1 MYNTPLGTPL
11 KGHHGCMPSK
21 DEAREAARKHQR
33 GDGEEGAGQGS
44 AASHGREK
52 DLAALLEAA
61 LVLDT
66 VRVTEHAAIAASRV
80 AGKGDADLVD
90 QAGVDAMR
98 RVLNQLPID
107 GRIVI
112 GEGER
117 DEAPMLYIGER
128 VGSAEEGAWEVDI
141 AVDPVEG
148 TSITARMIN
157 NAVAVIAMAER
168 GGLFEAPDTYMEKLI
183 VGPPAKGKVDLT
195 WPVAAN
201 LRGVALSLDRA
212 VDDLTVVVLD
222 RPRHKEL
229 IQEIRTAGARVKLI
243 GDGDV
248 IAALAAAVR
257 GTGVHAVMGTGGAP
271 EGVLAAAALKCLGG
285 EIQGRFKPRND
296 EERGRLNAMGASE
309 ERVYRTEEFA
319 PGKSIVFSATGI
331 TDGDLLRGVKFFKN
345 GARTHSITMG
355 YRSSVIRFSDS
366 VHLLGDGARVTIQ
379 V

>member
-1 MYNTPLGTPL
+1 MAKPKQN
-11 KGHHGCMPSK
+11 
-21 DEAREAARKHQR
+21 ARAGRNAAGATGS
-33 GDGEEGAGQGS
+33 GDVATNGEGNATKKTRNGS
-44 AASHGREK
+44 GLH
-52 DLAALLEAA
+52 LERA

-66 VRVTEHAAIAASRV
+66 VRITEQAAIAASRV
-80 AGKGDADLVD
+80 AGKGDSDLVD

-98 RVLNQLPID
+98 RVLNELDID
-107 GRIVI
+107 GEIVI

-128 VGSAEEGAWEVDI
+128 VGLGGDDAWDVDI

-148 TSITARMIN
+148 TGITARMVN
-157 NAVAVIAMAER
+157 NAVAVIAIAER
-168 GGLFEAPDTYMEKLI
+168 GGLFQAPDTYMEKLI

-212 VDDLTVVVLD
+212 VDDLTVVILD
-222 RPRHKEL
+222 RPRHEHL
-229 IQEIRTAGARVKLI
+229 IREVRDAGARVKLI

-248 IAALAAAVR
+248 IAALSAAVR
-257 GTGVHAVMGTGGAP
+257 GTNVHAVMGTGGAP

-285 EIQGRFKPRND
+285 EIHGRFKPRND
-296 EERGRLNAMGASE
+296 EERRRLEEMGASVD
-309 ERVYRTEEFA
+309 RVYRTDDLA
-319 PGKSIVFSATGI
+319 PGETIVFSASGI

-355 YRSSVIRFSDS
+355 YQSRVIRFTDS
-366 VHLLGDGARVTIQ
+366 VHLLGHGARVTIQ

>member
-1 MYNTPLGTPL
+1 
-11 KGHHGCMPSK
+11 MPTRERTANDTGAKDDASK
-21 DEAREAARKHQR
+21 DPAVTARRART
-33 GDGEEGAGQGS
+33 D
-44 AASHGREK
+44 
-52 DLAALLEAA
+52 DTDAALMETT
-61 LVLDT
+61 LVMDI
-66 VRVTEHAAIAASRV
+66 VRVTEQAAIAASRV

-98 RVLNQLPID
+98 RVLNELPID

-117 DEAPMLYIGER
+117 DEAPMLYIGEK
-128 VGSAEEGAWEVDI
+128 VGLADDDSWAVDI

-148 TSITARMIN
+148 TNITARMIN
-157 NAVAVIAMAER
+157 NSVAVIAMAER
-168 GGLFEAPDTYMEKLI
+168 DGLFQAPDTYMEKLI

-212 VDDLTVVVLD
+212 VDDLTIVILD
-222 RPRHKEL
+222 RPRHKQL
-229 IQEIRTAGARVKLI
+229 IQEVRDAGARVKLI

-248 IAALAAAVR
+248 IAALATAVR

-296 EERGRLNAMGASE
+296 EERQRLKAMGASE
-309 ERVYRTEEFA
+309 DRVYRTEEFA
-319 PGKSIVFSATGI
+319 PGKSLVFSATGI

-355 YRSSVIRFSDS
+355 LRSSVIRFTDS
-366 VHLLGDGARVTIQ
+366 VHLLGDGARVIIQ

>member
-1 MYNTPLGTPL
+1 
-11 KGHHGCMPSK
+11 MPTRERTANDTGAKDDASK
-21 DEAREAARKHQR
+21 DPAVTARRART
-33 GDGEEGAGQGS
+33 D
-44 AASHGREK
+44 
-52 DLAALLEAA
+52 DTDAALMETT
-61 LVLDT
+61 LVMDT
-66 VRVTEHAAIAASRV
+66 VRVTEQAAIAASRV

-98 RVLNQLPID
+98 RVLNELPID

-117 DEAPMLYIGER
+117 DEAPMLYIGEK
-128 VGSAEEGAWEVDI
+128 VGLADDDSWAVDI

-148 TSITARMIN
+148 TNITARMIN
-157 NAVAVIAMAER
+157 NSVAVIAMAER
-168 GGLFEAPDTYMEKLI
+168 DGLFQAPDTYMEKLI

-212 VDDLTVVVLD
+212 VDDLTVVILD
-222 RPRHKEL
+222 RPRHEQL
-229 IQEIRTAGARVKLI
+229 IQEVRDAGARVKLI

-285 EIQGRFKPRND
+285 EIQGRFKPRN
-296 EERGRLNAMGASE
+296 EQERERLKEMGANE
-309 ERVYRTEEFA
+309 DRVYRTEEFA

-331 TDGDLLRGVKFFKN
+331 TDGDLLRGVKFFRN

-355 YRSSVIRFSDS
+355 YRSSVIRFTDS

>member
-1 MYNTPLGTPL
+1 MPTSDKHARDSEDRTSGDAAELG
-11 KGHHGCMPSK
+11 
-21 DEAREAARKHQR
+21 
-33 GDGEEGAGQGS
+33 
-44 AASHGREK
+44 GRTRRQYSSET
-52 DLAALLEAA
+52 DAELLERA
-61 LVLDT
+61 LVRDA
-66 VRVTEHAAIAASRV
+66 VRVTEQAAIAASRV

-98 RVLNQLPID
+98 RVLNELSID

-117 DEAPMLYIGER
+117 DEAPMLYIGEQ
-128 VGSAEEGAWEVDI
+128 VGLADSDSWPVDI

-157 NAVAVIAMAER
+157 NSVAVIAMAER
-168 GGLFEAPDTYMEKLI
+168 GGLFAAPDTYMEKLI

-212 VDDLTVVVLD
+212 VDDLTVVILD
-222 RPRHKEL
+222 RPRHEQL
-229 IQEIRTAGARVKLI
+229 IEEVRSAGARVKLI

-257 GTGVHAVMGTGGAP
+257 GTGVHAVMGIGGAP
-271 EGVLAAAALKCLGG
+271 EGVIAAAALKCLGG

-296 EERGRLNAMGASE
+296 EERRRLKDMGASE
-309 ERVYRTEEFA
+309 DRVYRTEEFA
-319 PGKSIVFSATGI
+319 PGRSIVFSASGI

-355 YRSSVIRFSDS
+355 FRSSVIRFSDA
-366 VHLLGDGARVTIQ
+366 VHLMGDGARVTVQ

>member
-1 MYNTPLGTPL
+1 MET
-11 KGHHGCMPSK
+11 
-21 DEAREAARKHQR
+21 
-33 GDGEEGAGQGS
+33 
-44 AASHGREK
+44 
-52 DLAALLEAA
+52 A

-66 VRVTEHAAIAASRV
+66 VRVTEQAAIAASRV
-80 AGKGDADLVD
+80 AGKGDSDLVD

-98 RVLNQLPID
+98 RVLNELPID

-117 DEAPMLYIGER
+117 DEAPMLYIGEQ
-128 VGSAEEGAWEVDI
+128 VGIADDDSWPVDI

-148 TSITARMIN
+148 TTIAARMIN

-183 VGPPAKGKVDLT
+183 VGPPAKGKVDIT

-212 VDDLTVVVLD
+212 VDDLTVVILD
-222 RPRHKEL
+222 RPRHEKL
-229 IQEIRTAGARVKLI
+229 IQEVREAGARVKLI

-296 EERGRLNAMGASE
+296 EERRRLEAMGASE
-309 ERVYRTEEFA
+309 DRVYRTEEFA

-355 YRSSVIRFSDS
+355 LRGGVIRFTDS

>member
-1 MYNTPLGTPL
+1 MS
-11 KGHHGCMPSK
+11 SK
-21 DEAREAARKHQR
+21 ERSVKDTAAVDATTTSQPGAKVRRARSS
-33 GDGEEGAGQGS
+33 DT
-44 AASHGREK
+44 
-52 DLAALLEAA
+52 DAALMETT
-61 LVLDT
+61 LVMDT
-66 VRVTEHAAIAASRV
+66 VRVTEQAAIAASRV

-98 RVLNQLPID
+98 RVLNELPID

-117 DEAPMLYIGER
+117 DEAPMLYIGEN
-128 VGSAEEGAWEVDI
+128 VGLADEESWEVDI

-148 TSITARMIN
+148 TNITARMIN
-157 NAVAVIAMAER
+157 NSVAVIAMAER
-168 GGLFEAPDTYMEKLI
+168 GGLFQAPDTYMEKLI

-212 VDDLTVVVLD
+212 VDDLTIVILD
-222 RPRHKEL
+222 RPRHQQL
-229 IQEIRTAGARVKLI
+229 IQEVREAGARVKLI

-248 IAALAAAVR
+248 IAALATVVR
-257 GTGVHAVMGTGGAP
+257 GTGVHAVMGIGGAP

-285 EIQGRFKPRND
+285 EIQGRFKPRNE
-296 EERGRLNAMGASE
+296 EERKRLNAMGANE
-309 ERVYRTEEFA
+309 DRVYRTEEFA

-355 YRSSVIRFSDS
+355 YRSSVIRFTDS

>member
-1 MYNTPLGTPL
+1 
-11 KGHHGCMPSK
+11 MPKSSP
-21 DEAREAARKHQR
+21 
-33 GDGEEGAGQGS
+33 GN
-44 AASHGREK
+44 AASNKTAVNTRGSEESRLKE
-52 DLAALLEAA
+52 LSGVRSGGLEAV
-61 LVLDT
+61 LVFDA
-66 VRVTEHAAIAASRV
+66 VRVTEQAAIAASRV
-80 AGKGDADLVD
+80 AGKGDPDLVD

-98 RVLNQLPID
+98 EVLNELPID
-107 GRIVI
+107 GEIVI

-128 VGSAEEGAWEVDI
+128 VGRAGEGDWPVDI

-148 TSITARMIN
+148 TNITARMIN
-157 NAVAVIAMAER
+157 NSVAVIAMSER
-168 GGLFEAPDTYMEKLI
+168 GGLFQAPDTYMEKLI

-212 VDDLTVVVLD
+212 VDDLTVVILD
-222 RPRHKEL
+222 RPRHEQL
-229 IQEIRTAGARVKLI
+229 VREVRDAGARVKLI

-285 EIQGRFKPRND
+285 EIHGRFRPRND
-296 EERGRLNAMGASE
+296 DERRRLEAAGANE
-309 ERVYRTEEFA
+309 ERVYRTEDLA
-319 PGKSIVFSATGI
+319 PGHDIVFSASGI

-355 YRSSVIRFSDS
+355 YRSRLIRFTDS
-366 VHLLGDGARVTIQ
+366 VHLLGDGARVTVQ

>member
-1 MYNTPLGTPL
+1 MPQIQTPTASQADDL
-11 KGHHGCMPSK
+11 
-21 DEAREAARKHQR
+21 DAR
-33 GDGEEGAGQGS
+33 
-44 AASHGREK
+44 SHY
-52 DLAALLEAA
+52 LERA

-66 VRVTEHAAIAASRV
+66 VRVTEQAAIAASRV
-80 AGKGDADLVD
+80 AGKGDSDLVD
-90 QAGVDAMR
+90 QAGTDAMR
-98 RVLNQLPID
+98 QVLNELEID
-107 GRIVI
+107 GEIVI

-128 VGSAEEGAWEVDI
+128 LGRGGEDAWPVDI

-157 NAVAVIAMAER
+157 NAVAVIALSER
-168 GGLFEAPDTYMEKLI
+168 GGLFQAPDTYMEKLI
-183 VGPPAKGKVDLT
+183 VGPPARGKVDLT

-201 LRGVALSLDRA
+201 LRGVALALDRD
-212 VDDLTVVVLD
+212 VDDLTVVILD
-222 RPRHKEL
+222 RDRHRDL
-229 IQEIRTAGARVKLI
+229 IREVRDAGARVKLI

-248 IAALAAAVR
+248 IAALSAAVR
-257 GTGVHAVMGTGGAP
+257 GTNVHAVMGTGGAP

-285 EIQGRFKPRND
+285 EIHGRFRPRN
-296 EERGRLNAMGASE
+296 EEEKRRLE
-309 ERVYRTEEFA
+309 EKGGSVDRVYRTEDLA

-355 YRSSVIRFSDS
+355 YQSREIRFTDS

>member
-1 MYNTPLGTPL
+1 MPTSDKHARDSEDRTSGDAAELG
-11 KGHHGCMPSK
+11 
-21 DEAREAARKHQR
+21 
-33 GDGEEGAGQGS
+33 
-44 AASHGREK
+44 GRTRRQYSSET
-52 DLAALLEAA
+52 DAELLERA
-61 LVLDT
+61 LVRDA
-66 VRVTEHAAIAASRV
+66 VRVTEQAAIAASRV

-98 RVLNQLPID
+98 RVLNELSID

-117 DEAPMLYIGER
+117 DEAPMLYIGEQ
-128 VGSAEEGAWEVDI
+128 VGLADSDSWPVDI

-157 NAVAVIAMAER
+157 NSVAVIAMAER
-168 GGLFEAPDTYMEKLI
+168 GGLFAAPDTYMEKLI

-212 VDDLTVVVLD
+212 VDDLTVVILD
-222 RPRHKEL
+222 RPRHEQL
-229 IQEIRTAGARVKLI
+229 IEEVRSAGARVKLI

-257 GTGVHAVMGTGGAP
+257 GTGVHAVMGIGGAP
-271 EGVLAAAALKCLGG
+271 EGVIAAAALKCLGG

-296 EERGRLNAMGASE
+296 EERRRLKDMGASE
-309 ERVYRTEEFA
+309 DRVYRTEEFA
-319 PGKSIVFSATGI
+319 PGRSMVFSASGI

-355 YRSSVIRFSDS
+355 FRSSVIRFSDA
-366 VHLLGDGARVTIQ
+366 VHLMGDGARVTVQ

>member
-1 MYNTPLGTPL
+1 MAKSSPGN
-11 KGHHGCMPSK
+11 
-21 DEAREAARKHQR
+21 
-33 GDGEEGAGQGS
+33 
-44 AASHGREK
+44 AASNKKTAASTRVSENHNSKGSSGGRAGGLE
-52 DLAALLEAA
+52 ALLVFDA
-61 LVLDT
+61 
-66 VRVTEHAAIAASRV
+66 VRVTEQAAIAASRV
-80 AGKGDADLVD
+80 AGKGDPDLVD

-98 RVLNQLPID
+98 AVLNELPID
-107 GRIVI
+107 GEIVI

-128 VGSAEEGAWEVDI
+128 VGLARAGDWAVDI

-148 TSITARMIN
+148 TNITARMIN
-157 NAVAVIAMAER
+157 NSVAVIAMSER
-168 GGLFEAPDTYMEKLI
+168 GGLFQAPDTYMEKLI

-212 VDDLTVVVLD
+212 VDDLTVVILD
-222 RPRHKEL
+222 RPRHEEL
-229 IQEIRTAGARVKLI
+229 VREVRDAGARVKLI

-248 IAALAAAVR
+248 IAALATAVR

-285 EIQGRFKPRND
+285 EIHGRFRPRND
-296 EERGRLNAMGASE
+296 DERRRLVAAGASE
-309 ERVYRTEEFA
+309 DRVYRTEDLA
-319 PGKSIVFSATGI
+319 PGHDIVFSASGI

-355 YRSSVIRFSDS
+355 YRSRLIRFTDS
-366 VHLLGDGARVTIQ
+366 VHLLGDGARVTVQ

>member
-1 MYNTPLGTPL
+1 MATERHEQADLNDTANNGNDR
-11 KGHHGCMPSK
+11 HGKRRPRS
-21 DEAREAARKHQR
+21 EYSTY
-33 GDGEEGAGQGS
+33 G
-44 AASHGREK
+44 
-52 DLAALLEAA
+52 LEDA

-66 VRVTEHAAIAASRV
+66 VRVTEQAAIAASRV
-80 AGKGDADLVD
+80 AGKGDPMLVD
-90 QAGVDAMR
+90 QAGTDAMR
-98 RVLNQLPID
+98 RVLNELDID
-107 GRIVI
+107 GEIVI

-128 VGSAEEGAWEVDI
+128 VGLASEGAWEVDI

-148 TSITARMIN
+148 TNITARMIN
-157 NAVAVIAMAER
+157 NSVAVIAMAER
-168 GGLFEAPDTYMEKLI
+168 GGLFQAPDTYMEKLI

-212 VDDLTVVVLD
+212 VDDLTVVILD
-222 RPRHKEL
+222 RPRHEQL
-229 IQEIRTAGARVKLI
+229 IAEVRDAGARVKLI

-257 GTGVHAVMGTGGAP
+257 GTGVHAVMGIGGAP
-271 EGVLAAAALKCLGG
+271 EGVLAAAALRCLGG

-296 EERGRLNAMGASE
+296 DERRRLESMGANEERI
-309 ERVYRTEEFA
+309 YRTEDLA
-319 PGKSIVFSATGI
+319 SGQNIVFGATGI

-355 YRSSVIRFSDS
+355 MRSSVIRFTDS

>member
-1 MYNTPLGTPL
+1 MTKPTEGEL
-11 KGHHGCMPSK
+11 KGADRGK
-21 DEAREAARKHQR
+21 QAGGARVA
-33 GDGEEGAGQGS
+33 GEERKPTKSVSRSGG
-44 AASHGREK
+44 
-52 DLAALLEAA
+52 LEAA

-66 VRVTEHAAIAASRV
+66 VRVTEQAAIAASRV

-98 RVLNQLPID
+98 SVLNELPIA
-107 GRIVI
+107 GEIVI

-117 DEAPMLYIGER
+117 DEAPMLYIGEK
-128 VGSAEEGAWEVDI
+128 VGTAGPDDWEVDI

-148 TSITARMIN
+148 TNITARMMN
-157 NAVAVIAMAER
+157 NSVAVIAMAER
-168 GGLFEAPDTYMEKLI
+168 GGLFQAPDTYMEKLI
-183 VGPPAKGKVDLT
+183 VGPPAKGRVDLT

-212 VDDLTVVVLD
+212 VDDLTVVILD
-222 RPRHKEL
+222 RPRHEQL
-229 IQEIRTAGARVKLI
+229 VREVREAGARVKLI

-257 GTGVHAVMGTGGAP
+257 GTNVHAVMGIGGAP

-285 EIQGRFKPRND
+285 EIHGRFRPRNED
-296 EERGRLNAMGASE
+296 ERRRLQAAGASE
-309 ERVYRTEEFA
+309 DRVYRTEDLA
-319 PGKSIVFSATGI
+319 PGRDIVFSATGI

-355 YRSSVIRFSDS
+355 YRSRVIRFTDS